1 MNVLLK
7 KGAEASLYLSDWYGK
22 CVVIKQRLPKAYRP
36 PQLDQTIRRYRTVH
50 EPQLMHEAKRAGV
63 PTPAIFMV
71 DVDNAIIVMEYI
83 EGHQVKLLLDGFN
96 KEDRAELCC
105 KIGGEIAKLHIHGI
119 VHGDLTTSN
128 LILSREGTL
137 FFVDFGLGD
146 KTEEMEPQGVDLH
159 LLKRALQST
168 HFEHADECFMAVLK
182 GYASIVGK
190 TKFASVCEKIG
201 EIEKRGRYVAERQTD
216 K

>member
-137 FFVDFGLGD
+137 FFVDFGLGIR
-146 KTEEMEPQGVDLH
+146 P
-159 LLKRALQST
+159 KRWNLRASTYICSNERCKVHTLSMLTNVLWPYSRATPRLWAKQSLRL
-168 HFEHADECFMAVLK
+168 FVK
-182 GYASIVGK
+182 KS
-190 TKFASVCEKIG
+190 EK
-201 EIEKRGRYVAERQTD
+201 
-216 K
+216 